1 MQKSN
6 LLKHDSTEQ
15 QKKLVRF
22 SLLFLAFIFISLII
36 YSLIIFTINK
46 DKTST
51 IKILVAPS
59 DAIVSIDGRDFSTD
73 TTLKFRPG
81 TYTLKIEK
89 AGFVSLNTT
98 ITAEPDQTTY
108 IYEYLTELDKNGTY
122 YKDHEKESTRTQ
134 QIADYKADLLHETYT
149 GTDQIWNVTPYNDY
163 NSGYKIS
170 AEKNQDG
177 RITINIYL
185 YTCTNSRLEKL
196 KSKALD
202 YLEENKID
210 LKNYLIKYS
219 NCS

>member
-1 MQKSN
+1 MQKFN

-73 TTLKFRPG
+73 TTLKFKPG

-98 ITAEPDQTTY
+98 ITTEPDQTTY

-122 YKDHEKESTRTQ
+122 YKNHEKESTRTQ
-134 QIADYKADLLHETYT
+134 QIADHKADLLHAPIKS
-149 GTDQIWNVTPYNDY
+149 GTLPHITTIILAIKFLPKKIMMAVSLSTSIFTP
-163 NSGYKIS
+163 
-170 AEKNQDG
+170 
-177 RITINIYL
+177 
-185 YTCTNSRLEKL
+185 
-196 KSKALD
+196 ALVVV
-202 YLEENKID
+202 
-210 LKNYLIKYS
+210 LKNLS
-219 NCS
+219 PRLSTT